1 MSDSELKGSAV
12 SVARDRGLVPN
23 LVGRLS
29 GAWVLGGALAGCFVW
44 AFWYSFVDLW
54 RVWQD
59 NADYSAGQLVPPTV
73 LYMVVASRHRL
84 KDVELRSSATGFL
97 VFLVGLAT
105 NLVGAYYLYAS
116 LENLG
121 IVISANGLV
130 LGLLGWK
137 AYKLLCYPML
147 FLFLMV
153 PLPGRIHDAVMLPL
167 QTMGAHISATILE
180 MVGVPV
186 ERYGHVLEVGGRR
199 IAVAEACSG
208 LRMVLAF
215 VIVAGVVAFVVRR
228 PRWQKGAVL
237 VSSIPIA
244 LSCNVLRVV
253 ATACL
258 YAAGHE
264 RLAQG
269 TLHDGMGI
277 AMMPGALLLTLL
289 VVKLLPRPAA
299 TASTAGSGRSSPGP

>member
-1 MSDSELKGSAV
+1 MSNAELNGPTV
-12 SVARDRGLVPN
+12 SVAPDRGLVRSF
-23 LVGRLS
+23 VGSPS
-29 GAWVLGGALAGCFVW
+29 GEWVLGAALTACFVW
-44 AFWYSFVDLW
+44 AFWYSFVGLW

-59 NADYSAGQLVPPTV
+59 NADYSAGQLVPLTV
-73 LYMVVASRHRL
+73 LYMVVAGRRRL
-84 KDVELRSSATGFL
+84 KDVELRPSAIGFI
-97 VFLVGLAT
+97 VFLVGLAI

-116 LENLG
+116 LGHLG

-137 AYKLLCYPML
+137 ACKLLWYPML

-167 QTMGAHISATILE
+167 QGMGAQISATILE
-180 MVGVPV
+180 MIGVPV
-186 ERYGHVLEVGGRR
+186 ERYGHVLEVGGSR

-208 LRMVLAF
+208 LRMALAF
-215 VIVAGVVAFVVRR
+215 VIVSGVVAFVVRR
-228 PRWQKGAVL
+228 PRWQKGALL

-244 LSCNVLRVV
+244 LACNVLRVV

-269 TLHDGMGI
+269 TFHDAMGI

-289 VVKLLPRPAA
+289 VLRLLPRPAA
-299 TASTAGSGRSSPGP
+299 TANAGGSGQSGPGF